1 MTDTDNVIHVA
12 ENKLQQL
19 IRKNRSCIR
28 KPKQRVVRKDS
39 PQPHRPRMQYSLAA
53 KATQTG
59 MPVDNLNL
67 FANDDISEYGEERE
81 ERRHGRLAVDDE
93 EGYMVHFQAVC
104 QIPHSCS
111 TRIGVGDDDNLV
123 APVDELL
130 RICSAPLLVVNN
142 PLPTDRGHLVDVT
155 LDPSCLR

>member
-93 EGYMVHFQAVC
+93 EGYMVDFETVGEVAYAGATFV
-104 QIPHSCS
+104 
-111 TRIGVGDDDNLV
+111 GVGYDDDFV
-123 APVDELL
+123 SAVDEFLPPLAVFNLEGFEYL
-130 RICSAPLLVVNN
+130 RLTIGKCDFQL
-142 PLPTDRGHLVDVT
+142 HL
-155 LDPSCLR
+155 